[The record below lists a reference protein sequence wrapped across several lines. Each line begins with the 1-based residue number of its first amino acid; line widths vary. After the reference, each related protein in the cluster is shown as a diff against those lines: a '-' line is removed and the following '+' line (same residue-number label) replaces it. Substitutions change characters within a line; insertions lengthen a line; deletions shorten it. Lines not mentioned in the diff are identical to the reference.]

1 MTAGACFEALLR
13 NAPQHDEIRD
23 DEKSA
28 MMNMRVLWLGAALAA
43 FAIGG
48 AAAQD
53 TPKGD
58 AKAGLANF
66 QKYGCYT
73 CHGILGQGTL
83 RDGPRINATGIGY
96 PALLQQ
102 LRTPRYEMPA
112 FTAVQISDQQVA
124 DIFAYLA
131 SIPKGPDPKTLKQ
144 LQ

>member
-1 MTAGACFEALLR
+1 MTNIR
-13 NAPQHDEIRD
+13 NF
-23 DEKSA
+23 
-28 MMNMRVLWLGAALAA
+28 WLGAALAV
-43 FAIGG
+43 FAISG

-53 TPKGD
+53 APKGD

-83 RDGPRINATGIGY
+83 RDGPKLNPTALGY
-96 PALLQQ
+96 PAVLQQ

-112 FTAVQISDQQVA
+112 YTAVQISDQQVA
-124 DIFAYLA
+124 DIFTYLA
-131 SIPKGPDPKTLKQ
+131 TLPKGPDPKSLKQ